1 MQLFYTVVFYLA
13 CLNAGNSEPYVPKN
27 LVFVYDV
34 INPGVDY
41 VDFVNGTEKIYK
53 ELFQSGQKIFNRFRI
68 IFPFKTSVE
77 IIDDQKDQK
86 IMEKLLEHKSTIEGE
101 KTYGNVSRVLRGLW
115 SALYNS
121 DLNSLVY
128 VFTNA
133 KPEDNSIMYAIS
145 CAIENKMIEV
155 GFVIQQNYPEV
166 DIPVE
171 YQTISLQS
179 NGLILNVH
187 ADSQI
192 MNFMPTLLTY
202 TKQKV
207 NLLTINND
215 FTNTH
220 VIRVD
225 KLLDEITIVDWTY
238 GGVGQYITHHYNRS
252 EYSKV
257 ITSRSYRSRHLCTL
271 KTQIESYKR
280 ISQGNLFI
288 KIDSNRYNF
297 GLRVFGVSGFNFDY
311 GFSINKINN
320 CTNNLQKR
328 PFLNTLNY
336 IYVKSTNTEYG
347 AVFKSCKIISTDNNS
362 VVKEI
367 PLTSF
372 DSENDFYY
380 GAFVPTS
387 QSFYLQVTAFLG
399 NDMIQR
405 TSSIAISPIQMPY
418 PEYEKNYIS
427 TESFGNDMIH
437 RTSSI
442 ALSPIQIS
450 YPQYEKN
457 YISVST
463 NYTNTSYY
471 GSVDRSSAYVN
482 SLNSTYQ
489 VTEQNVQF
497 V

>member
-145 CAIENKMIEV
+145 CAIENKMIE
-155 GFVIQQNYPEV
+155 
-166 DIPVE
+166 
-171 YQTISLQS
+171 
-179 NGLILNVH
+179 
-187 ADSQI
+187 I